1 MGSYSFLQV
10 FTVVFALSIAT
21 TLFNKRVLGLPA
33 AIGVPIVS
41 AIFVF
46 LLQWAVSLFGHNDY
60 IHINID
66 EIEKAVR
73 TFNFYDF
80 LINGVI
86 CFILTSSALKFKITD
101 LRVYF
106 KPIAILASIALI
118 LCAIFFGLALWLPS
132 GHGSQSWHFGVA
144 VTGCGFGRDRPDRHQ
159 RGVEF
164 GESAAPFDGEIRR
177 RIAV

>member
-73 TFNFYDF
+73 NINFYDF

-86 CFILTSSALKFKITD
+86 CFILTSSALKFKISD
-101 LRVYF
+101 LRTYF
-106 KPIAILASIALI
+106 RPIAILASIALI
-118 LCAIFFGLALWLPS
+118 LWAIFFRLSL
-132 GHGSQSWHFGVA
+132 
-144 VTGCGFGRDRPDRHQ
+144 
-159 RGVEF
+159 
-164 GESAAPFDGEIRR
+164 
-177 RIAV
+177 